1 MSSLYKILALCMVVG
16 CLALVSRP
24 RVGCRKDPRRI
35 EALNN
40 ARQLHLALMDFE
52 RRYGRFPDDETMQ
65 RLAGEKG
72 FEPFTLRN
80 SNDYLRLLVAAGGDS
95 EKSGYCP
102 HKVLRSRK
110 PDGVIAPLGEAFAPG
125 ECGFAYIAGLCSG
138 DAPDTPLLVAPM
150 IPGTYRFDR
159 ETFDGKAIVLSVDGS
174 AQAMTIREKDGLV
187 AIGGGRT
194 LFDADLPHWRGKVPQ
209 IKYPAPPRP

>member
-1 MSSLYKILALCMVVG
+1 MTSFYKILALGVAVG
-16 CLALVSRP
+16 FLALVSKP
-24 RVGCRKDPRRI
+24 RAGCRKDARRT

-40 ARQLHLALMDFE
+40 ARHLHLALMDFE
-52 RRYGRFPDDETMQ
+52 SRYGRFPDEETMQ

-72 FEPFTLRN
+72 FEPFPLRN
-80 SNDYLRLLVAAGGDS
+80 SNDYLRQLVAAGVRS
-95 EKSGYCP
+95 EKPGYCP
-102 HKVLRSRK
+102 HKALPSRK
-110 PDGVIAPLGEAFAPG
+110 PDDVIAPLGEAFAPG
-125 ECGFAYIAGLCSG
+125 ECGFAYIAGLSSG
-138 DAPDTPLLVAPM
+138 DALHTPLLVAPM

-159 ETFDGKAIVLSVDGS
+159 KTFDGKAIVLSLDGL
-174 AQAMTIREKDGLV
+174 AKAMTIRENDGLV